1 MSDRSSQTS
10 FTVSRNLKTTK
21 NHFIEAKIDKL
32 TEFVIPHQTIP
43 TSTWLC
49 MAYHLASTA
58 LHTIP
63 NKHHFYFLKLSKYKT
78 YKEESGG
85 TWHIMSPRLKKWRGH
100 VPRVPHQIAPMIP
113 ISTTAIIMCKDHHA
127 QWTSMCHKHIFSIL
141 ITSSQINSLW
151 YCTITNATTLPAST
165 TDNGELVSLL
175 TEARLPENH
184 NVAHD
189 VTNTANKSSFSLSYA
204 VLVWFGCR
212 NNMHRF
218 GLIVSCRTVQNSF
231 KLYAVC
237 FWISDNQRYS
247 KASCISA
254 RNK

>member
-85 TWHIMSPRLKKWRGH
+85 TWHIMSPPSEKVEGTR
-100 VPRVPHQIAPMIP
+100 PPCPAPNCAHD
-113 ISTTAIIMCKDHHA
+113 SNLHD
-127 QWTSMCHKHIFSIL
+127 S
-141 ITSSQINSLW
+141 
-151 YCTITNATTLPAST
+151 
-165 TDNGELVSLL
+165 
-175 TEARLPENH
+175 NH
-184 NVAHD
+184 NVQRPSCTVNFYVPQAYFLDSNNVFSDKFALVLHD
-189 VTNTANKSSFSLSYA
+189 HQCNHSP
-204 VLVWFGCR
+204 CI
-212 NNMHRF
+212 NN
-218 GLIVSCRTVQNSF
+218 
-231 KLYAVC
+231 
-237 FWISDNQRYS
+237 
-247 KASCISA
+247 
-254 RNK
+254 